1 MKPTRWVPLTILLA
15 IGLAIGWIAVDMVE
29 RFAGRVLV
37 VPSLAALG
45 LWILAL
51 GILIWALISRNALTG
66 DRQRPGAAK
75 PPLPGAAGSDPNQRS
90 MPPLVAA
97 RTAALA
103 LAASRTGALIGGV
116 YLGIALALGP
126 VLGTANGSA
135 SFGASIAGL
144 LACAVLVGAAV
155 WLESMCRIDEDDQQ

>member
-1 MKPTRWVPLTILLA
+1 MKPTRWVSLTILLA
-15 IGLAIGWIAVDMVE
+15 VGLAIGWIAVDVVE

-51 GILIWALISRNALTG
+51 GILIWALVSRSALAG
-66 DRQRPGAAK
+66 DRRRPGAA
-75 PPLPGAAGSDPNQRS
+75 LPGADPSQRR

-116 YLGIALALGP
+116 YLGIALALTP
-126 VLGTANGSA
+126 VLGTSNGSA
-135 SFGASIAGL
+135 SFGASVAGL

-155 WLESMCRIDEDDQQ
+155 WLESMCRIDEDEQQ